1 MTNCRT
7 RIHSAFASL
16 VIIGL
21 TCTGCTN
28 LGINWLSKSKVE
40 TPPSAHKPREAADT
54 IGDALAI
61 SPRKLFDIGLVL
73 ISLSGI
79 AIGIAGYGKAKDA
92 LMESEDNE
100 RDLASYKDHVLRS
113 YLNSK
118 SERLSKIEN
127 ELQRLSKDLRQ
138 AGELLEK
145 ANTKTFI
152 DRSEYSIE
160 RSRLLADST
169 ENPQVSLNQKAQLE
183 RSNSDQVRAPGPS
196 FNVSGQSQLHT
207 SSSQFGSKPIKTT
220 AQQQEELTAAVNGNE
235 RQAVKNAT
243 RTQLNITSD
252 SDNAIATGRLTQTE
266 LEEVSGGGSYLL
278 MVIDT
283 QGLLYPTEQTLNGFG
298 QLQPA
303 KGVFAYLKQS
313 IATPQVLT
321 PALVERVG
329 SNWRVQQL
337 GTIAVPV

>member
-1 MTNCRT
+1 MTNRRT
-7 RIHSAFASL
+7 RIHSSFASL
-16 VIIGL
+16 LMIGL
-21 TCTGCTN
+21 TCTGCN
-28 LGINWLSKSKVE
+28 DLGKNWLSKPTVE
-40 TPPSAHKPREAADT
+40 APPIVLNPPRVADT
-54 IGDALAI
+54 IGDALAM

-79 AIGIAGYGKAKDA
+79 AIGIAGYGKAKEA
-92 LMESEDNE
+92 LMESGDNE
-100 RDLASYKDHVLRS
+100 RDLASYKDHVVRS

-127 ELQRLSKDLRQ
+127 ELKRLSKDLKQ
-138 AGELLEK
+138 TGELLEK
-145 ANTKTFI
+145 ANAKTFL
-152 DRSEYSIE
+152 DRSEYSSE
-160 RSRLLADST
+160 RRQLLADST
-169 ENPQVSLNQKAQLE
+169 VNPQESPNQKADIE
-183 RSNSDQVRAPGPS
+183 RLISDQVRAPGPS
-196 FNVSGQSQLHT
+196 FNVFGHSQQHI
-207 SSSQFGSKPIKTT
+207 SSSQFGSTVIKTA
-220 AQQQEELTAAVNGNE
+220 AQQEEELTAAVNGNE

-278 MVIDT
+278 MVIET

-303 KGVFAYLKQS
+303 NGVFAYLKQS

-321 PALVERVG
+321 PALLERVG